1 MQKLT
6 ALVAVSVG
14 KELALNR
21 SWW

>member
-21 SWW
+21 SCW

>member
-6 ALVAVSVG
+6 ALAAVSVG

-21 SWW
+21 SCW